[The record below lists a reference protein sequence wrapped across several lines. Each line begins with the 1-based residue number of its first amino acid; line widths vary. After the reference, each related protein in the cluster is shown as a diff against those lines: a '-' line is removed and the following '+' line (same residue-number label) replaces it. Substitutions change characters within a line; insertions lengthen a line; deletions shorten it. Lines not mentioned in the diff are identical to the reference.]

1 MWNLNGAALTAM
13 LTPVQRVLE
22 ANSPTTKGPECK
34 ADSLPNPMEELRMIG
49 AITPFPYV
57 PS

>member
-1 MWNLNGAALTAM
+1 M